1 MTNNGTLEL
10 DGTGDSRYFLQPGM
24 ERSAAESF
32 DKLAELLE
40 KT

>member
-1 MTNNGTLEL
+1 MTNSGTLQL
-10 DGTGDSRYFLQPGM
+10 DGTVGSRYGPQPGM